1 MSKIIILSS
10 KLSAFLKRFERGS
23 SDKWQQT
30 MCTSRGEENG
40 LNLSYTAATLC
51 TASFEINTYTIR
63 NNTVLL
69 QAYLKT

>member
-1 MSKIIILSS
+1 MSKIIVLSS
-10 KLSAFLKRFERGS
+10 KLSAFLKLYGRGS

-30 MCTSRGEENG
+30 MCTSSGEEKG

-51 TASFEINTYTIR
+51 TTSFEINTNTIR